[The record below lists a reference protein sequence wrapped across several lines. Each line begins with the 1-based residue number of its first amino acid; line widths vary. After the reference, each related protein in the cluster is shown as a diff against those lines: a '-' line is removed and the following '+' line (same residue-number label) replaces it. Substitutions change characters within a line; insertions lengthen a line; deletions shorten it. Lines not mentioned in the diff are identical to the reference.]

1 MNALPNRLA
10 LALIASLLTHG
21 AVAAGPVATVN
32 GTPIPAAWADA
43 LITEQKAQ
51 GAPDSEQ
58 LRKAVTEELV
68 RREILAQE
76 AKKLGLDKDTKVAAE
91 MDLARQAVLI
101 RADLQAYIKAN
112 PVSEADV

>member
-43 LITEQKAQ
+43 LMAEQKAQ

-76 AKKLGLDKDTKVAAE
+76 ARKQGLDKQSTVAAKW
-91 MDLARQAVLI
+91 DLAAKAFLI
-101 RADLQAYIKAN
+101 G
-112 PVSEADV
+112 